1 MPALFES
8 GAKERKATSSPLIHT
23 DNRRVLALQQA
34 EGVVGC
40 SPAVQRHQN
49 HEVGGPIPAAQAP
62 LLRQHLWAQ
71 LQSVKPSPVPIP
83 RPPDQ
88 DWIPP
93 QLSPKPLD
101 PLMLR
106 LPQTEL
112 TQAPIP
118 LPSLVPHPLAKK
130 PNRLGPHGHIPTPR
144 PAPPPLPLPTTLSQ
158 RSGPAP
164 VPPQPSPPPCAA
176 GGAAAPG
183 AAGPPC

>member
-1 MPALFES
+1 MQSHQFSPHPHGQQTSPGSAASRGCRGLQPCCAAAPEPRGGGAHPCCPSSASPPAPV
-8 GAKERKATSSPLIHT
+8 GTT
-23 DNRRVLALQQA
+23 A
-34 EGVVGC
+34 ECETQPGYY
-40 SPAVQRHQN
+40 STP
-49 HEVGGPIPAAQAP
+49 
-62 LLRQHLWAQ
+62 
-71 LQSVKPSPVPIP
+71 P
-83 RPPDQ
+83 RSRLD
-88 DWIPP
+88 PP

-112 TQAPIP
+112 TQAPIL